1 MSRVRA
7 GERPQLRASKRL
19 IQVAEWELQQILLD
33 IHDGPVQHMY
43 AALSQLD
50 LLRRALETT
59 GQLGEELELRVDRVR
74 SLLEA
79 GLTDIRTFIG
89 AYRTPAFES
98 GGVAAL
104 LEGLAMQHESLTD
117 PRVTLRTEEWDVPA
131 PLPAKIVLYRV
142 LQEALSNA
150 YRHGGASEVDV
161 VLERAG
167 DEGAPWVRLT
177 VRDNGAGFD
186 PSHLPP
192 GRHFGLEG
200 MEDRVAMIGGR
211 FVLESVVGRGTV
223 LSAEVPLW

>member
-1 MSRVRA
+1 MSRVRSS
-7 GERPQLRASKRL
+7 ERPQLRASKRL

-50 LLRRALETT
+50 LLRRALENK
-59 GQLGEELELRVDRVR
+59 GQLGEEMETRVGRVR

-79 GLTDIRTFIG
+79 GLNDIRTFIG

-104 LEGLAMQHESLTD
+104 LDGLALQHESLTD
-117 PRVTLRTEEWDVPA
+117 TRVMLRAEEWDTGA

-142 LQEALSNA
+142 LQEALANA
-150 YRHGGASEVDV
+150 YRHGGASEVEV

-167 DEGAPWVRLT
+167 EAAAPWLRLT

-186 PSHLPP
+186 PACLPP

-211 FVLESVVGRGTV
+211 FALQSVVGGGTA
-223 LSAEVPLW
+223 LTAEVPLW

>member
-50 LLRRALETT
+50 LLRRALETK
-59 GQLGEELELRVDRVR
+59 GQLGEELETRVDRVR

-98 GGVAAL
+98 GSVAAL

-117 PRVTLRTEEWDVPA
+117 TRVSLRTEEWESEA

-150 YRHGGASEVDV
+150 YRHGGASEVEV
-161 VLERAG
+161 VVERAG
-167 DEGAPWVRLT
+167 DAASPWLRLS

-186 PSHLPP
+186 PTRLPP

-211 FVLESVVGRGTV
+211 FVLQSVVGGGTV